1 MMKYNNEWFFKW
13 NIITNTCM
21 ALIINT
27 AATILNGGDTLKGWV
42 TGCCC
47 AFTINTI
54 AAILIP
60 VGPLS
65 VKFAREV
72 CKTKPGTLADLLARN
87 LVINFIFVTIV
98 SFGQALIHVGV
109 GPNLFP
115 AWISTYFQ
123 LLIVGIVGAS
133 IIEKPIEKF
142 CDRFGTNK
150 P

>member
-1 MMKYNNEWFFKW
+1 
-13 NIITNTCM
+13 M

-72 CKTKPGTLADLLARN
+72 CNTKPGTLADLLARN

-98 SFGQALIHVGV
+98 CFGQALIHVGV